1 MQPGWKERHPFTLG
15 QRVDPRAGTGISSAG
30 GVDLRVTMRGEDEF
44 GPWVVLNDGWQRLD
58 AALYAA
64 APVATPAIAEVA

>member
-15 QRVDPRAGTGISSAG
+15 QRVEPR
-30 GVDLRVTMRGEDEF
+30 GVGPLCKDQLDLRVTMRGEDDF

-58 AALYAA
+58 AKLYVA
-64 APVATPAIAEVA
+64 APVAAPAIAEVA